1 MRGEKRRVSVHS
13 SLIVVRLQKEEN
25 WNRCLVSRAISRN
38 DLPPAFPP
46 PQEDGRRTVA
56 LSFLFPFL
64 SSSRPFSLS
73 HTKIS
78 TYEIFDAEQRAPSR
92 TVWFT
97 AIFYLRISAFTVATQ
112 HGEPINFASA
122 PIKTDTAPLPREKSG
137 TQFRRTGK
145 NVAGKIFFS
154 KIGRIMLSKLY
165 LLFSSFLSIFF
176 IIRFSLSLRFFLL
189 VPFRFGEK
197 LDVVEKLDRQTR
209 PPKVISRDSFCQRAC
224 TTSAI
229 RARACWRETP
239 WRWVRSKN
247 TTALWHGAPRPVS
260 LAVVYI
266 DEEAVASAI
275 NAPLSSFLPSTLF
288 HQRSLHKLIDRS
300 FSPFPF
306 LRLCLAIPSPIFF
319 FFETSHDSELI
330 SRHASRQSIV
340 ACLTILKRGS
350 SRRPGNFIRT
360 IYRKFNFIG
369 WPRK

>member
-97 AIFYLRISAFTVATQ
+97 AIFYLCISAFTVATQ

-122 PIKTDTAPLPREKSG
+122 PIKTDTASLPREKSG
-137 TQFRRTGK
+137 TQFRRTGENVVGK
-145 NVAGKIFFS
+145 NFFS
-154 KIGRIMLSKLY
+154 KTGRIMLSKLY
-165 LLFSSFLSIFF
+165 SLFSSFLSLFYHPF
-176 IIRFSLSLRFFLL
+176 LSLRFFLL